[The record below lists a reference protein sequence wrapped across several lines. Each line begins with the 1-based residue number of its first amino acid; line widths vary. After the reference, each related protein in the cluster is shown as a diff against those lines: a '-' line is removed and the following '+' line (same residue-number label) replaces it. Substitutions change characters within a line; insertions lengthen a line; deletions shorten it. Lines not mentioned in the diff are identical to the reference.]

1 MYIIIIIIKSVSH
14 CLCISGCFI
23 RQNIIKSDAPVW
35 DSKDRH
41 TRRNIMTSWNKLT
54 HCLPARQDAFDSVV
68 SISAGLLYFDYCLFS
83 ISAGLV
89 YFWSLLV
96 QYFCWPCLLWLLL
109 VQYFC
114 WPCLLWLL
122 LVQYSS
128 VWPLFTLIIACSVF
142 LLALF
147 TLIVAGLFKQELT
160 LLCGQSTSR
169 QVTNSLNSLTTD
181 LHWQI

>member
-1 MYIIIIIIKSVSH
+1 
-14 CLCISGCFI
+14 
-23 RQNIIKSDAPVW
+23 
-35 DSKDRH
+35 
-41 TRRNIMTSWNKLT
+41 MTSWNKLT

-89 YFWSLLV
+89 YFDRCRLV
-96 QYFCWPCLLWLLL
+96 Q
-109 VQYFC
+109 
-114 WPCLLWLL
+114 
-122 LVQYSS
+122 
-128 VWPLFTLIIACSVF
+128 
-142 LLALF
+142 
-147 TLIVAGLFKQELT
+147 QELT